1 MGAKNQREGGLCTSA
16 WILVTD
22 PAIPFS
28 VLMLLELLFGELGP
42 DPGALLHAESE
53 KHIQNQLLT
62 LETISVMVFRQIT
75 TPQVLFWMKAALL
88 LPFFPLRSSQGT

>member
-1 MGAKNQREGGLCTSA
+1 MICFFFFFSVVHTGLYTQIPKTLQNLMRNPSVKIQSEEGLCTSA

-42 DPGALLHAESE
+42 DPGALLHAES
-53 KHIQNQLLT
+53 KNT
-62 LETISVMVFRQIT
+62 SKSNF
-75 TPQVLFWMKAALL
+75 
-88 LPFFPLRSSQGT
+88 

>member
-1 MGAKNQREGGLCTSA
+1 MLKFLKLQKLIRNPSVKNQSEEGLCTSA

-42 DPGALLHAESE
+42 DPGALLHAES
-53 KHIQNQLLT
+53 KNTSKIN
-62 LETISVMVFRQIT
+62 F
-75 TPQVLFWMKAALL
+75 
-88 LPFFPLRSSQGT
+88 